1 MTTVQQP
8 AGKAEGEERFAAL
21 LNNAGAIRAVAAAVE
36 GTLGAKG
43 LNCMLVDRF
52 GNTTITNDGSTI
64 LNRMDVSHPA
74 ARLLIHA
81 AKAQEDTVGDGTTTS
96 VVLANALIQE
106 GVARIVRGVPVARV
120 LEGIRLG
127 VRAALEALQALAHP
141 IFNLEDPRLRQTAYI
156 AGRAHEDIADL
167 VLQAARLAGP
177 QQLKDPAFRL
187 QDLVYARE
195 GATSCVFSGL
205 LLDQTRLNRQ
215 MPARISPACILLLDD
230 ALEPEALRQEAL
242 STESGF
248 KRYQELQRQFRE
260 QIARILE
267 MKIQVVMATKNI
279 DDFAEEALTEMGAV
293 AFRRLSTRDLHRVAQ
308 HTGARPLKRSSLNRS
323 MDDLK
328 TALGQAEAVVEDE
341 RLELTRIEG
350 GSGKPT
356 ATILVGAA
364 TAEMKEERERI
375 ARDAASSIQHAF
387 TEGIVPG
394 GGACELAAIEAVRR
408 IREEARGM
416 AIYGVDCVMEAL
428 KRPLA
433 QMAANAG
440 FNPLEKV
447 EEALAAQMREGALS
461 LAIDLDTGAVA
472 DMWVQGVV
480 DPLKVKYVALS
491 TAAEVAEAILSIQT
505 VIRRRD
511 ATDTA
516 SSQIGA
522 GQRNI

>member
-1 MTTVQQP
+1 
-8 AGKAEGEERFAAL
+8 
-21 LNNAGAIRAVAAAVE
+21 
-36 GTLGAKG
+36 
-43 LNCMLVDRF
+43 
-52 GNTTITNDGSTI
+52 
-64 LNRMDVSHPA
+64 
-74 ARLLIHA
+74 
-81 AKAQEDTVGDGTTTS
+81 
-96 VVLANALIQE
+96 
-106 GVARIVRGVPVARV
+106 
-120 LEGIRLG
+120 
-127 VRAALEALQALAHP
+127 
-141 IFNLEDPRLRQTAYI
+141 
-156 AGRAHEDIADL
+156 
-167 VLQAARLAGP
+167 
-177 QQLKDPAFRL
+177 
-187 QDLVYARE
+187 
-195 GATSCVFSGL
+195 
-205 LLDQTRLNRQ
+205 
-215 MPARISPACILLLDD
+215 
-230 ALEPEALRQEAL
+230 
-242 STESGF
+242 
-248 KRYQELQRQFRE
+248 
-260 QIARILE
+260 